1 MIKPSLFTSVFIAF
15 LAGIS
20 AIGRAAAEPLPP
32 VEGINWIAGTAI
44 EGGMVVGQA
53 ATLGHLS
60 LDGTPIAKTDD
71 GYFII
76 GFHRESDE
84 AVGLTLT
91 DLAGTSTRVEFT
103 VAQRDYKI
111 QRIDGLKRDYVS
123 PPQEVL
129 DRIGADSAAVRA
141 ARAITDAG
149 SESGAFLT
157 GFDMPVNG
165 TITGVYGSQ
174 RILNGEPRQ
183 PHYGIDIAA
192 PAGTPVLAPAGGR
205 ITLVRD
211 LYFSGWTVLMTHGLG
226 LNSAFLH
233 LESVDV
239 VEGQDVPRGGVIGK
253 VGSTGRS
260 TGPHLDWRL
269 DWQGRRLD
277 AALVRDQLASVN

>member
-20 AIGRAAAEPLPP
+20 AMGRAAAEPLPP

-53 ATLGHLS
+53 ATLGYLS

-71 GYFII
+71 GYLII

-123 PPQEVL
+123 PQQEVL

>member
-53 ATLGHLS
+53 ATLGYLS